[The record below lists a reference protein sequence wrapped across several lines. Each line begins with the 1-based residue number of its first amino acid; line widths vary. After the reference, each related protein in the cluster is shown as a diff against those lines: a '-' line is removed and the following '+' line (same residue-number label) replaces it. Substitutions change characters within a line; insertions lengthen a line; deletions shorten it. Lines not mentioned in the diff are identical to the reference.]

1 MKLEHTEVIP
11 KSLKTQT
18 GNLAQI
24 REAQR
29 IDAIFVSRSDAAPV
43 WYLTSKMR
51 SFLYIHF
58 RHFCRKSRLPI
69 LTYTYCIF
77 DLLNN
82 KAKQEG

>member
-29 IDAIFVSRSDAAPV
+29 IDAIFVSRADAAPV

-51 SFLYIHF
+51 FFYTS
-58 RHFCRKSRLPI
+58 I
-69 LTYTYCIF
+69 LDTSAE
-77 DLLNN
+77 
-82 KAKQEG
+82 KADYLF